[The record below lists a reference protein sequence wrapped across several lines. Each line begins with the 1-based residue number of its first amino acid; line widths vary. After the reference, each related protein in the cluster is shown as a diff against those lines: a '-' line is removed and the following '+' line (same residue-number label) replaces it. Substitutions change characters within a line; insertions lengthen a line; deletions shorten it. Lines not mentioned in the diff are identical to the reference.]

1 MSWITEDWRLK
12 LLALG
17 LAVVMLGAVA
27 FSQNP
32 PTIKALSV
40 PLNYRL
46 PPNPEIIITD
56 GPPTVTVTV
65 TGTAAAV
72 GTVSS
77 ANITAFADATHA
89 SPGSAVKLNVTAG
102 ATIPNVTVEQPPQI
116 VVNIDQLK
124 TVEVP
129 VTVIPAKVANGWQLD
144 KALALCPPNPSPCHV
159 HFSGPASWEAGITAV
174 VNYTPTINFNSQD
187 SQNWPVALSNNNG
200 PIKLSQPTS
209 PPLSLDFFNVAVH
222 IEAHQGGA
230 IKTVFLLAANPSQP
244 PPPQYH
250 IAGVTISPSTVSIS
264 GDAATLAGIQSIT
277 LPAIDLSGARSTVR
291 PSVSIPYPDNV
302 SGSVA
307 TAVITYI
314 IQPNPSPSPSPN
326 PTPT

>member
-32 PTIKALSV
+32 PTIKPLSV

-46 PPNPEIIITD
+46 PPNPGIIITD
-56 GPPTVTVTV
+56 GPPTITVTV

-72 GTVSS
+72 ATVSA

-89 SPGSAVKLNVTAG
+89 SPGSAVKLDVTAA
-102 ATIPNVTVEQPPQI
+102 ATIPNVSVEQPPQI

-129 VTVIPAKVANGWQLD
+129 VTVKAKAATGWQLD
-144 KALALCPPNPSPCHV
+144 KAIALCPPNPSPCRV

-174 VNYTPTINFNSQD
+174 VNYDLPVNFNSQD
-187 SQNWPVALSNNNG
+187 SQNYAVALSNNNG
-200 PIKLSQPTS
+200 PIRLSQPTY

-222 IEAHQGGA
+222 IEAHQGA
-230 IKTVFLLAANPSQP
+230 ALKTVFLLAANPSQP
-244 PPPQYH
+244 PPPQFH

-326 PTPT
+326 PTPSP